1 MGNIKKNKLGEE
13 GIGRLLYSLALPAII
28 AQIVNLLYNMVD
40 RMYIGHIPE
49 IGGKALT
56 GVGVAMPI
64 TIIISAF
71 AVLVGMGGAPRMA
84 IAMGEKDEKTAKK
97 ILGNSISSL
106 FIISMALTLFF
117 LFFNKSLLQAFGASE
132 ESLKYALEYM
142 GIYTLGTVFV
152 QVAIGLNPFISTQ
165 GFSKVS
171 MMTVLIG
178 AILNI
183 VLDPIFIFVFNM
195 GVKGAALATIISQG
209 VSAIWVL
216 KFLSGDKTLIRFKK
230 SDLKIEKDVILPILA
245 LGLSPFVMQI
255 TESITA
261 ISFNVSLQK
270 YGGDIAVGSMTILIS
285 AMQFMF
291 LPLSGL
297 TQGAQPI
304 ISYNYGAKNLDR
316 VRKTFK
322 LLLISAFSYASLFW
336 LFLMVRPNI
345 FVSMFTNNKEIVE
358 LASWGLR
365 IFMSASLLMGIQISC
380 QQTLVALGNAKTSLF
395 LAFLRKVILLI
406 PLIYLLPLFFED
418 KIFGVFMAEPIAD
431 LIAVSVTSIFFYRE
445 IKKLFRR
452 EGKGKL

>member
-1 MGNIKKNKLGEE
+1 MENMKKNRLGEE
-13 GIGRLLYSLALPAII
+13 SIGKLLYSLALPAII

-49 IGGKALT
+49 IGGTALT

-84 IAMGEKDEKTAKK
+84 IAMGEKDEKAART
-97 ILGNSISSL
+97 ILGNSISTL
-106 FIISMALTLFF
+106 FIISIFLTVFF
-117 LFFNKSLLQAFGASE
+117 SIFNDVLLKAFGASD

-142 GIYTLGTVFV
+142 KIYTLGTLFV
-152 QVAIGLNPFISTQ
+152 QISIGLNPFISTQ
-165 GFSKVS
+165 GFSKTS
-171 MMTVLIG
+171 MLTVLIG
-178 AILNI
+178 AVLNI
-183 VLDPIFIFVFNM
+183 ILDPIFIFVFDM
-195 GVKGAALATIISQG
+195 GVKGAALATIISQA

-216 KFLSGDKTLIRFKK
+216 KFLSSSKTIIKFNK
-230 SDLKIEKDVILPILA
+230 SDLKIKKEVILPILA

-255 TESITA
+255 TESITS
-261 ISFNVSLQK
+261 ISFNVNLQK
-270 YGGDIAVGSMTILIS
+270 YGGDIAVGSMTILTS

-316 VRKTFK
+316 VRQTFK
-322 LLLISAFSYASLFW
+322 LLLFSALSYSILFW
-336 LFLMVRPNI
+336 LFLITKPNI
-345 FVSMFTNNKEIVE
+345 FVSMFTNDAEIIS

-365 IFMSASLLMGIQISC
+365 IFMSASLVLGVQISC

-395 LAFLRKVILLI
+395 LAFLRKIILLI
-406 PLIYLLPLFFED
+406 PLIYLLPMFFEN
-418 KIFGVFMAEPIAD
+418 KILGVFTAEPLADIIAT
-431 LIAVSVTSIFFYRE
+431 SVTALLFYRE
-445 IKKLFRR
+445 IKKLFRTA
-452 EGKGKL
+452 E